1 MKNEHKKEIDFCK
14 NQIFRKN
21 SRYFC
26 QLCDKGPF
34 NPDVIFDHMI
44 KHARYDHLYGYDMS
58 EIEENNKLNPKLE
71 LTPLSQEDI
80 LRYNNG
86 VENIQIQDPKIL
98 STEEYNSMR

>member
-1 MKNEHKKEIDFCK
+1 
-14 NQIFRKN
+14 
-21 SRYFC
+21 
-26 QLCDKGPF
+26 
-34 NPDVIFDHMI
+34 
-44 KHARYDHLYGYDMS
+44 MS